1 MSVESQ
7 DVGPAITSHEK
18 TGGVV
23 TRLQSKNKPL
33 RPMKVAKTKIVNLTS
48 TEFKKLQETD
58 KSLDKLRKRIE
69 SDSVERPR
77 QWGTEVYY
85 IDQKNGLMYRQFTS
99 PPEKGSVVHKQLV
112 LPHSLRESVLEV
124 AHDSILG
131 GHLATKKTYDRVTSN
146 FFWPG
151 AYDDVSRYCQSCDI
165 CQRTIPK
172 GRCGKTPLV
181 AMPIIGEPFARV
193 AIDLV
198 GPLPM
203 SGRKHRWILTL
214 VDCAT
219 RYPEAIPMKGI
230 DTIECAEELVNI
242 FSRIGIPQ
250 EILSD
255 RGSQFVSDLM
265 REISRLLS
273 VRQLQTTPYHAQCNG
288 LVERWNGTLR
298 RMIQKMAA
306 EKPSDWDRYIPAL
319 LFSYREVAQA
329 SLGFSPFELVYG
341 RSVRGPMSVLRDIWA
356 DEDINEQTKT
366 TYQYVLELRERL
378 ESTCKLAHD
387 ELRKAQGN
395 QHKWF
400 NKKAKAKHLKEGDQV
415 LLLLPTKLNKLE
427 MQWQGPFDIIK
438 KVRENDYVINLD
450 GQHKMFHANMLRKY
464 LVRKTIDNGMVI
476 LCGCRHLEIATAGM
490 AENDSLEETVTC
502 EERSDDIKY
511 CPLRAT
517 QTWKDVKISTDLN
530 DDQQREVRQLLEE
543 YGDVL
548 TDIPGKPNLAECNI
562 ELTDDIPFRVKAYPV
577 PYALKKEM
585 DKEVS
590 EMMKAD
596 IIESSVSEYASSP
609 VVVRK
614 PDGSVRYCIDFRK
627 LNAKTVFDAEPV
639 PNQEVILNRMGGDNF
654 ISRLDLTKGF
664 WQVPIKVED
673 RKYTA
678 FSTDQGL
685 MQFKYMP
692 FGLVNAL
699 AIFCR
704 MVRKLLYDVNY
715 VDAYVDDIAPH
726 TATWD
731 DHMHTLREVLQ
742 KLRQHGLTAK
752 PSKCE
757 IGHAKL
763 DLLGHVVGG
772 GSIQPQDRKIEKI
785 LQMRKPETKKELRS
799 FLGTVG
805 FHQKYIDKY
814 AEKGKALTDL
824 LKKGR
829 TESD

>member
-1 MSVESQ
+1 MC
-7 DVGPAITSHEK
+7 I
-18 TGGVV
+18 
-23 TRLQSKNKPL
+23 
-33 RPMKVAKTKIVNLTS
+33 M
-48 TEFKKLQETD
+48 
-58 KSLDKLRKRIE
+58 RKRIE
-69 SDSVERPR
+69 SDSVERPI

-112 LPHSLRESVLEV
+112 LPHSLCESVLEV

-172 GRCGKTPLV
+172 GRCGRTPLV

-273 VRQLQTTPYHAQCNG
+273 VRQPQTTPYHAQCNG

-329 SLGFSPFELVYG
+329 SLGFSPSKIVYG

-464 LVRKTIDNGMVI
+464 LVRKTIGNGMVI
-476 LCGCRHLEIATAGM
+476 RCGCRHIEIATGGM
-490 AENDSLEETVTC
+490 AENDSLEETDTC

-517 QTWKDVKISTDLN
+517 KTWKDVKISTDLN
-530 DDQQREVRQLLEE
+530 EDQQREVRQLLEE
-543 YGDVL
+543 YSDVL
-548 TDIPGKPNLAECNI
+548 TDIPGKTNLAECNI

-590 EMMKAD
+590 EMIKAD

-685 MQFKYMP
+685 VQFKYMP
-692 FGLVNAL
+692 FGPVNPL

-715 VDAYVDDIAPH
+715 VDAYVDDIVPH
-726 TATWD
+726 TPTWD
-731 DHMHTLREVLQ
+731 DHIHTLR
-742 KLRQHGLTAK
+742 
-752 PSKCE
+752 
-757 IGHAKL
+757 
-763 DLLGHVVGG
+763 
-772 GSIQPQDRKIEKI
+772 
-785 LQMRKPETKKELRS
+785 
-799 FLGTVG
+799 
-805 FHQKYIDKY
+805 
-814 AEKGKALTDL
+814 
-824 LKKGR
+824 
-829 TESD
+829 

>member
-1 MSVESQ
+1 MQSRKSKVGGNATVLACEEALLFKGGLKLTTTQDGDLRYFEDKGGQKYQVKEIVALASEQNKGIITALGRVSGSPDTIEVLRDSGCSTMVIREDLCDPIYFTGETRGCVMMDGRVIEVPVVKKKVDATYYIGEVEGVAMKAPIYDLVIGNVHGARGQEDPDTSWEIPTGEEITEHEMSVESQ

-58 KSLDKLRKRIE
+58 KSLDKLRKKIE

-319 LFSYREVAQA
+319 LFTYREVAQA

-356 DEDINEQTKT
+356 DEDINKQMKT

-415 LLLLPTKLNKLE
+415 LLLLPTKLNKVE

-464 LVRKTIDNGMVI
+464 LVRKT
-476 LCGCRHLEIATAGM
+476 
-490 AENDSLEETVTC
+490 
-502 EERSDDIKY
+502 
-511 CPLRAT
+511 
-517 QTWKDVKISTDLN
+517 
-530 DDQQREVRQLLEE
+530 
-543 YGDVL
+543 
-548 TDIPGKPNLAECNI
+548 NLAECNI

-664 WQVPIKVED
+664 WQVPIKEED

-678 FSTDQGL
+678 FSTNEGL

-715 VDAYVDDIAPH
+715 VDAYVDDIVPH

-731 DHMHTLREVLQ
+731 DHMHT
-742 KLRQHGLTAK
+742 
-752 PSKCE
+752 
-757 IGHAKL
+757 
-763 DLLGHVVGG
+763 
-772 GSIQPQDRKIEKI
+772 
-785 LQMRKPETKKELRS
+785 
-799 FLGTVG
+799 
-805 FHQKYIDKY
+805 
-814 AEKGKALTDL
+814 
-824 LKKGR
+824 
-829 TESD
+829 

>member
-1 MSVESQ
+1 M
-7 DVGPAITSHEK
+7 
-18 TGGVV
+18 
-23 TRLQSKNKPL
+23 
-33 RPMKVAKTKIVNLTS
+33 TS

-58 KSLDKLRKRIE
+58 TSLDKLRKKIE

-85 IDQKNGLMYRQFTS
+85 IDQNNGLMYRQLPS

-198 GPLPM
+198 GPLSM

-250 EILSD
+250 KILSD

-265 REISRLLS
+265 RDISRLLS
-273 VRQLQTTPYHAQCNG
+273 VRQLQTTPFHAQCNG

-341 RSVRGPMSVLRDIWA
+341 RSVRGPMSMLRDIWA

-427 MQWQGPFDIIK
+427 MQWQGLFDIIK

-450 GQHKMFHANMLRKY
+450 GQHKMFHPNMLRKY

-476 LCGCRHLEIATAGM
+476 LCGCRYLEIATGGM
-490 AENDSLEETVTC
+490 AENDSLEETDTC
-502 EERSDDIKY
+502 EERSDGIKY

-530 DDQQREVRQLLEE
+530 EDQQREVRQLLEE
-543 YGDVL
+543 YSDVL
-548 TDIPGKPNLAECNI
+548 TDIPGKTNLAECNI
-562 ELTDDIPFRVKAYPV
+562 ELTDDIPFRVKALPV

-614 PDGSVRYCIDFRK
+614 PDGSVRYCIAFQK
-627 LNAKTVFDAEPV
+627 MNAKTVFDAEPV

-664 WQVPIKVED
+664 WQVPIKEED

-704 MVRKLLYDVNY
+704 MGRKLLYDVNY
-715 VDAYVDDIAPH
+715 VDAYADDIVPH

-757 IGHAKL
+757 IGHANL

-785 LQMRKPETKKELRS
+785 LEISKPETKNELRS

-814 AEKGKALTDL
+814 AEKGKALTDM
-824 LKKGR
+824 LKKG
-829 TESD
+829 EPNKIK